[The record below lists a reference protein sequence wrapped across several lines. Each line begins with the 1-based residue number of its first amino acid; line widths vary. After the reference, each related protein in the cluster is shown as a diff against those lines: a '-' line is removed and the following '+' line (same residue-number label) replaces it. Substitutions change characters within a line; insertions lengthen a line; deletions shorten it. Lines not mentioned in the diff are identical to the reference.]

1 MFEGSSRNGA
11 QQIDRDGLYSEFF
24 ESKGEFDALL
34 HRFSHADNTSATDVH
49 AYLPCGAQGSEL
61 LLLRMGRA
69 KPGKIGRSCF
79 QVAMIAG
86 DTGVIQS
93 TKFIFFQQA

>member
-1 MFEGSSRNGA
+1 MGLSRLIGMDCTPSSLRVKANSM
-11 QQIDRDGLYSEFF
+11 RLF
-24 ESKGEFDALL
+24 
-34 HRFSHADNTSATDVH
+34 HRFSPADNTSATDVP